1 MPRRG
6 SSYRAIFLGDVH
18 MSNGLPY
25 ARMGEHGITDR
36 LGDQRAMWEQLKAYA
51 LEHGIDDVWV
61 LGDLFDKALLDAVT
75 LHVTVEALVALAN
88 EGVRVI
94 VLPGNHDATNIKG
107 ERFTVEMF
115 KAMARDNIEV
125 VRTGEHYEVAEGL
138 RLWAMDYAP
147 IERNR
152 EDLARIRK
160 DRFKDD
166 RFNVLLM
173 HNSVLGAKHLGWT
186 CDDGLE
192 PDEVVD
198 GFDYVLSGHF
208 HTPQKFHKRG
218 RYLGAPMQHN
228 FGDCDE
234 VRGFWD
240 IEFTA
245 GEKLKVNP
253 ELVQVKAP
261 SFHAFTVKGSDELE
275 GCGDKRFADG
285 DYVRFNV
292 HATAADWEALQPKAR
307 ALCTALRKHHQVRA
321 SYKHKTIYHHEA
333 RMEEAETASHDEMVG
348 TYVDT
353 TARVH
358 SELDPRKLKELGR
371 RYLEEARRAG

>member
-1 MPRRG
+1 
-6 SSYRAIFLGDVH
+6 

-36 LGDQRAMWEQLKAYA
+36 LQDQRAMWAQLRDYA
-51 LEHGIDDVWV
+51 VKEGIGDVWV

-75 LHVTVEALVALAN
+75 LHVTVEALVALAK
-88 EGVRVI
+88 EDIRVV

-115 KAMARDNIEV
+115 AAMARDGIEV
-125 VRTGEHYEVAEGL
+125 VRTGEHYEVMKGV
-138 RLWAMDYAP
+138 RFWAMDYAP

-152 EDLARIRK
+152 ADLERIRK

-192 PDEVVD
+192 PEEAVD

-240 IEFTA
+240 ITFTP
-245 GEKLKVNP
+245 GEDKLKVSP

-261 SFHAFTVKGSDELE
+261 SFHAFTVKRADELE
-275 GCGDKRFADG
+275 GAGDKEFADG

-292 HATAADWEALQPKAR
+292 HATAADWQVMLPKAR
-307 ALCTALRKHHQVRA
+307 ALCTALCKHHGVRA

-333 RMEEAETASHDEMVG
+333 RMGDEAEAASHEEMVG
-348 TYVDT
+348 SYVDT
-353 TARVH
+353 TASVH
-358 SELDPRKLKELGR
+358 KELDPMKLKELGR
-371 RYLEEARRAG
+371 GFLEEARRA